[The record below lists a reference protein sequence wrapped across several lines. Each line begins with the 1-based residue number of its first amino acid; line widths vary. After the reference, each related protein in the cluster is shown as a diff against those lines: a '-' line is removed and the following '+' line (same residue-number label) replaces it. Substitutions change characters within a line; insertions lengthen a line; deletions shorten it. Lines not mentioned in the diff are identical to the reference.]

1 MEDFDKEEFE
11 VVEEPWTDYWDW
23 ELRLQGE
30 EKGEEEGRA

>member
-11 VVEEPWTDYWDW
+11 VVEEGWTDYWDW
-23 ELRLQGE
+23 EMKREE